1 MTDLRPPRAVFFIG
15 GSMNEFQKKVLSFL
29 GIPPD
34 RVEYYLRKIE
44 LSELESPE
52 RFLQMKEAAERIRRA
67 IENSEKIMVYGD
79 YDCDGI
85 SAVSILVK
93 MFLMLNVKVGY
104 YIPSRYIDGYGLNP
118 TRAEQIVNKGYR
130 LVITVDNGVAA
141 HEAIALLMSNGID
154 VILTDHH
161 EITRD
166 LPGCSYILHPD
177 RKKDDYH
184 LKECGAYVAFMLA
197 TEILG
202 TVDDYLLCLAGQAT
216 ISDMMPL
223 KEENRVLLKLALSA
237 MNRHKEYP
245 FHLLVKNGEEI
256 TEETL
261 AFTICPKINAFGR
274 VKEDSSVNDMVRF
287 FTSEDELTRR
297 KIAREIEV
305 TNAFRRE
312 LLSEAIRTVDPSEC
326 MSSRIAIVR
335 KDEISEGLIGL
346 LAARIVGDYEK
357 PCIVFTK
364 AKDGVLKGSAR
375 SLPGLDLSEAFT
387 ALSDLLLVYGG
398 HAEAGGLSLKEENYQ
413 SFCDRMEAY
422 CADKAIQVEEE
433 RAIPATVADLN
444 YENYRF
450 LKALGPYGMDF
461 PLPKFQLD
469 ISCSSLSYMG
479 AQGNHIRGALSPEVS
494 FVGFSLADQVRGKT
508 SVTAVGVL
516 TEDTYKKGRFLT
528 FRIDKL
534 IG

>member
-1 MTDLRPPRAVFFIG
+1 
-15 GSMNEFQKKVLSFL
+15 MNEFQKKVLSFL
-29 GIPPD
+29 GISSD
-34 RVEYYLRKIE
+34 RVDAYVRKIE

-52 RFLQMKEAAERIRRA
+52 RFLQMKEAADRIRRA
-67 IENSEKIMVYGD
+67 VENSEKIMIYGD

-93 MFLMLNVKVGY
+93 MFMMMHVKAGY
-104 YIPSRYIDGYGLNP
+104 YIPSRYLDGYGLNRM
-118 TRAEQIVNKGYR
+118 RAEQIVNKGYR

-141 HEAIALLMSNGID
+141 HEAIAYLMLHGVD

-161 EITRD
+161 EITRE

-216 ISDMMPL
+216 VSDMMPL
-223 KEENRVLLKLALSA
+223 KEENRILLKLALEA

-245 FHLLVKNGEEI
+245 FHLLVKSGEEI

-274 VKEDSSVNDMVRF
+274 VKEDASVNDMVRF
-287 FTSEDELTRR
+287 FTSEDEAMRR
-297 KIAREIEV
+297 KIAYEIEV
-305 TNAFRRE
+305 ANAYRRE
-312 LLSEAIRTVDPSEC
+312 LLSEAILTVDPSEFALKK
-326 MSSRIAIVR
+326 IAIVR

-346 LAARIVGDYEK
+346 LAARIANEYEK

-364 AKDGVLKGSAR
+364 AKDGTLKGSAR

-387 ALSDLLLVYGG
+387 SLSDLLIVYGG
-398 HAEAGGLSLKEENYQ
+398 HSEAGGLSLKEENY
-413 SFCDRMEAY
+413 SAFCDRMERY
-422 CADKAIQVEEE
+422 SADKSIRIDEEK
-433 RAIPATVADLN
+433 AIPATVDEMN

-450 LKALGPYGMDF
+450 LKALGPFGMDF
-461 PLPKFQLD
+461 PLPKFRLD
-469 ISCSSLSYMG
+469 IPCSSLTYMG
-479 AQGNHIRGALSPEVS
+479 EKRNHIRGFLSTKVS
-494 FVGFSLADQVRGKT
+494 FVGFSLADQVRGKS

-516 TEDTYKKGRFLT
+516 TADSYKKGEFLT
-528 FRIDKL
+528 FRIEKL
-534 IG
+534 ID